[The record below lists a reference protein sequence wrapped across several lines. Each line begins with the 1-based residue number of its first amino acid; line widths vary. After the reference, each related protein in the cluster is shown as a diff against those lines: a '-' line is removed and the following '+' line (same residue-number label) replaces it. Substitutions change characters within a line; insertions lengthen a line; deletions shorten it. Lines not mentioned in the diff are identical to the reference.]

1 MRNLVLVVAFLLGA
15 NISCHNSN
23 QDRETLRT
31 PEEELFRS
39 GVFGSTGGF
48 TRGIEGPAVDLE
60 GNIYATDFGTSG
72 TIGIIEPGKAAQLW
86 LTLPHG
92 ANSAAIRFDSLGR
105 MFIAD
110 YKLHRLYLVDRKTK
124 DIQIYFED
132 RTMNQ
137 PNDFTIS
144 KNGAIYMSDPTW
156 DKNKKGHIWK
166 VNPDKTV
173 VHSKSDLKAPNGID
187 LSPDETKLYY
197 SDSIDGAVY
206 AYDIV
211 GDQLINRRT
220 LAQYATDTVDG
231 LRTDMAGNIYVARM
245 NMGTID
251 RLAPD
256 GTLLNRIQLSGK
268 EPSNLA
274 FGGPDGK
281 TMYVTVVDTGS
292 IESFRV
298 DQPGREWALQRG
310 LFTQSADR

>member
-1 MRNLVLVVAFLLGA
+1 MRNLVLIVAFLLSA
-15 NISCHNSN
+15 NLSCQKTN
-23 QDRETLRT
+23 QDWETPQTREVD
-31 PEEELFRS
+31 LFKA
-39 GVFGSTGGF
+39 GVLASAGGF
-48 TRGIEGPAVDLE
+48 TTGIEGPAVDLE
-60 GNIYATDFGTSG
+60 GNVYATDFGTSG
-72 TIGIIEPGKAAQLW
+72 TIGIVEPGKSAQLW
-86 LTLPHG
+86 MTLPHG
-92 ANSAAIRFDSLGR
+92 ANSAAIRFDSIGR

-144 KNGAIYMSDPTW
+144 KDGSIYMSDPTW

-166 VNPDKTV
+166 LNLDKTV
-173 VHSKSDLKAPNGID
+173 VHLESDLKAPNGID

-197 SDSIDGAVY
+197 SDSIDGAIY

-211 GDQLINRRT
+211 GDQLVNRRT
-220 LAQYATDTVDG
+220 LAQFATDTVDG
-231 LRTDMAGNIYVARM
+231 LRTDMAGTIYVARM

-251 RLAPD
+251 HYAPD

-281 TMYVTVVDTGS
+281 TMYVTIVDTGS
-292 IESFRV
+292 IETFRV

-310 LFTQSADR
+310 LLKQ

>member
-1 MRNLVLVVAFLLGA
+1 MLVTGA
-15 NISCHNSN
+15 SLSCQNAN
-23 QDRETLRT
+23 QGTIGAPAAEV
-31 PEEELFRS
+31 ELFKT
-39 GVFGSTGGF
+39 GHVTGGF
-48 TRGIEGPAVDLE
+48 TKGIEGPAVDLE
-60 GNIYATDFGTSG
+60 GNIYAPNFAKSG
-72 TIGIIEPGKAAQLW
+72 TIGIVEPGKSAKLW

-124 DIQIYFED
+124 NIEIYFED
-132 RTMNQ
+132 QTMNQ

-144 KNGAIYMSDPTW
+144 KDGSIYMSDPTW

-166 VNPDKTV
+166 LNPDKTV
-173 VHSKSDLKAPNGID
+173 VHLESDLKAPNGID

-206 AYDIV
+206 VYDIV
-211 GDQLINRRT
+211 GGQLINRKT

-231 LRTDMAGNIYVARM
+231 LRTDMAGTIYVARM

-256 GTLLNRIQLSGK
+256 GTLLSRIQLAGK

-274 FGGPDGK
+274 FGGPDGQ

-310 LFTQSADR
+310 L